1 MTASAINR
9 IISIGKEAARHG
21 LNTLTYVKAIINR
34 TVHNMG
40 LIDIINTY
48 YTKMK

>member
-9 IISIGKEAARHG
+9 IVSIRKEAARHRP
-21 LNTLTYVKAIINR
+21 NTLTYVKAIINR

-40 LIDIINTY
+40 LTDIINTY
-48 YTKMK
+48 CIKTK